1 VTARVRWMPTP
12 QLLAEAQHSP
22 TLKYMIDKGLPL
34 TREQY
39 ISLKYIG
46 HPPEPWTD
54 EHERELP
61 TPFRLNEE
69 DAQ

>member
-1 VTARVRWMPTP
+1 MTARVRWMPTP
-12 QLLAEAQHSP
+12 QLLAEARYCP
-22 TLKYMIDKGLPL
+22 TLKYMIDHGLPL

-39 ISLKYIG
+39 ISMNYIG

-61 TPFRLNEE
+61 MSFRLNEE